1 MFNLLVKT
9 MKKIFYI
16 ILTLIFSFQF
26 ITAQNISSG
35 EVGKKYDIISG
46 FDLVDDFF
54 VTSFEK
60 ANWDKYRYEDNRRTL
75 VFDNGVVIEL
85 LSASELSE
93 SGIPFDQS
101 KIIPKGVVKPIS
113 ESKFTINKNGHIIEL
128 HTYNLKK

>member
-75 VFDNGVVIEL
+75 VFDNGDNAKE
-85 LSASELSE
+85 
-93 SGIPFDQS
+93 
-101 KIIPKGVVKPIS
+101 
-113 ESKFTINKNGHIIEL
+113 FTQNMLKNGVILRHLIGFGLPECVRVTIGTVDENKFFIEKL
-128 HTYNLKK
+128 NNIMEKTV